1 MCADALRWCALLCR
15 GPCHCVYTQPCPVPR
30 HIVTHQG
37 FLNHN
42 NGDAKCNDPWST
54 WSEALEMKPASVCA
68 KASTRV
74 IAPRRPLRRAATP
87 RAATSLPQ
95 NTTTTPSKFAAVI
108 KHTERACA
116 ASRDRPVIL
125 GFRDDLEVTASS
137 DLIVCSL
144 PRFRFS
150 PPDQLVCNSPSC
162 NSGPYPATAETAFLP
177 RL

>member
-1 MCADALRWCALLCR
+1 MLASGGTCKGSHTFTPRACTRDTTKGHPRYRWRQHSTL
-15 GPCHCVYTQPCPVPR
+15 PR
-30 HIVTHQG
+30 HATIRGQH
-37 FLNHN
+37 
-42 NGDAKCNDPWST
+42 

-74 IAPRRPLRRAATP
+74 IALRRPLRRAATP

-95 NTTTTPSKFAAVI
+95 STTTTPSKFAAVI

-125 GFRDDLEVTASS
+125 GFRDDLEGTASS

-150 PPDQLVCNSPSC
+150 PPDQLVCNGPSC